1 MPETLI
7 DSNVLI
13 AFFHEDDALHEKAVK
28 LMLAAPRPLIVHEY
42 VVLET
47 ATILMLRAGKSLADA
62 FIRTVLGNA
71 DFSMLH
77 STTPTFLLG
86 IKNFIGSKTK
96 QLSFADAALLALSP
110 AYSVL
115 TFDEA
120 LNRAIKK
127 KSQQD

>member
-1 MPETLI
+1 MPEILI
-7 DSNVLI
+7 DSNVLV
-13 AFFHEDDALHEKAVK
+13 AFFHEDDSQHEKALKVT
-28 LMLAAPRPLIVHEY
+28 LAAPRPLIVHEY

-47 ATILMLRAGKSLADA
+47 ATILMLRAGKGIADT

-71 DFSMLH
+71 DFSLLH
-77 STTPTFLLG
+77 STTPTFLLAM
-86 IKNFIGSKTK
+86 KSFIGHKTK
-96 QLSFADAALLALSP
+96 QLSFVDAALLALSP

-127 KSQQD
+127 KSLA